1 MDKMIRPLYRN
12 VLVLINGSESSIQ
25 AAKYGILM
33 SKLYR
38 CKLKAIYVVDTA
50 TLKQLTLNKFFVSEE
65 SKEYESSLTSDGQ
78 RYLQY
83 VEDLAKSK
91 GVILQTELKSGSIW
105 SETVSAAENMEADL
119 ILLGGLDPNIKD
131 KHDILSSTY
140 KEILTNAPCS
150 VQLVKEKMIDQLYK
164 LA

>member
-1 MDKMIRPLYRN
+1 MIRPLYRN

-91 GVILQTELKSGSIW
+91 V
-105 SETVSAAENMEADL
+105 
-119 ILLGGLDPNIKD
+119 
-131 KHDILSSTY
+131 
-140 KEILTNAPCS
+140 
-150 VQLVKEKMIDQLYK
+150 
-164 LA
+164 

>member
-1 MDKMIRPLYRN
+1 MIRPLYRK
-12 VLVLINGSESSIQ
+12 VLVLINGSEASIQ

-38 CKLKAIYVVDTA
+38 CELEALYVVDTA

-65 SKEYESSLTSDGQ
+65 SKEYQESLTADGK

-91 GVILQTELKSGSIW
+91 GVKINIALKTGSVW
-105 SETVSAAENMEADL
+105 SETVAEAENLEADL
-119 ILLGGLDPNIKD
+119 ILLGGYDTNTKD
-131 KHDILSSTY
+131 NKDILSSSY
-140 KEILTNAPCS
+140 KEIMINAPCS
-150 VQLVKEKMIDQLYK
+150 VQLVREKMIDQMYK
-164 LA
+164 LS

>member
-1 MDKMIRPLYRN
+1 MIRPLYRN

-83 VEDLAKSK
+83 VEDLAK
-91 GVILQTELKSGSIW
+91 
-105 SETVSAAENMEADL
+105 
-119 ILLGGLDPNIKD
+119 
-131 KHDILSSTY
+131 
-140 KEILTNAPCS
+140 
-150 VQLVKEKMIDQLYK
+150 
-164 LA
+164 

>member
-1 MDKMIRPLYRN
+1 MIRPLYRN

-105 SETVSAAENMEADL
+105 SETVAVAENMEADL

-131 KHDILSSTY
+131 KNDILSTTY

-150 VQLVKEKMIDQLYK
+150 VQLVREKMIDQLYK
-164 LA
+164 LV

>member
-1 MDKMIRPLYRN
+1 M
-12 VLVLINGSESSIQ
+12 
-25 AAKYGILM
+25 
-33 SKLYR
+33 
-38 CKLKAIYVVDTA
+38 
-50 TLKQLTLNKFFVSEE
+50 
-65 SKEYESSLTSDGQ
+65 
-78 RYLQY
+78 
-83 VEDLAKSK
+83 
-91 GVILQTELKSGSIW
+91 ILQTELKSGSIW
-105 SETVSAAENMEADL
+105 SETVAAAENMEADL